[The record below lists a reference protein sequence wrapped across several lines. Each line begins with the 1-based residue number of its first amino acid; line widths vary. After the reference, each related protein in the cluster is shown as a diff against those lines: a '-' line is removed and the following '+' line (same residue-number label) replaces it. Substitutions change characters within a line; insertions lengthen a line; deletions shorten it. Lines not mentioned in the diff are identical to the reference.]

1 MPPPTEGQERIPIN
15 EFISLDNETILD
27 DDPDIFVAVVKRY
40 SEVQEDDESDTENG
54 EEIELEKVPVSQA
67 FDALETLRLFK
78 LQQEDTAQDT
88 LRALDQIERELVV
101 IRVSTR
107 KQTTINSFFKCK

>member
-1 MPPPTEGQERIPIN
+1 MVLN
-15 EFISLDNETILD
+15 
-27 DDPDIFVAVVKRY
+27 DDPDIFAAVVERY
-40 SEVQEDDESDTENG
+40 SEVQEDNASDRENG
-54 EEIELEKVPVSQA
+54 EEEIELEKLPVSKA

-88 LRALDQIERELVV
+88 LQALDHIERELAV

-107 KQTTINSFFKCK
+107 KQTTINIFFKCK